1 MISNVFLKI
10 YIYFNKIK
18 EIEANPNAVSM
29 LKSAIKDLQEA
40 LVLGE
45 CNIDAPV
52 GSSEIPCCN
61 CVPYPKDLEIR
72 M

>member
-29 LKSAIKDLQEA
+29 LKSATKDLQEA
-40 LVLGE
+40 LVIWKS
-45 CNIDAPV
+45 NIDAPI
-52 GSSEIPCCN
+52 GSSEIPYCN
-61 CVPYPKDLEIR
+61 CIPYPKD
-72 M
+72 

>member
-1 MISNVFLKI
+1 
-10 YIYFNKIK
+10 
-18 EIEANPNAVSM
+18 M

-40 LVLGE
+40 LVIWKS
-45 CNIDAPV
+45 NIDAPI

-61 CVPYPKDLEIR
+61 CVPYPKDLGIR

>member
-18 EIEANPNAVSM
+18 EIEAIPNAVSM

-40 LVLGE
+40 LVIWKS
-45 CNIDAPV
+45 NIDAPI
-52 GSSEIPCCN
+52 GSSEIP
-61 CVPYPKDLEIR
+61 LL
-72 M
+72 